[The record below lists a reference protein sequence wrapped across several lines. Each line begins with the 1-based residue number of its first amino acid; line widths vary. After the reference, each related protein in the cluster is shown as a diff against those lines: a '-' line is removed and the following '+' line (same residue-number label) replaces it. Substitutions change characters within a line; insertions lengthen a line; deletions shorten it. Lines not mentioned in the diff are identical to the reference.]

1 MKRAHVFIS
10 GRVQGVW
17 FRAHTR
23 EKAEELGLSGWVRN
37 LHDGRVEAVFEG
49 EDKEVDEMVK
59 WCHRGPPLSRVEK
72 VDVEYEP
79 PKGEKGFTI
88 RY

>member
-1 MKRAHVFIS
+1 MKRVHVFIS

-79 PKGEKGFTI
+79 PKGETGFAI
-88 RY
+88 KY